1 MFGMS
6 QISKFE
12 IDTSGW
18 IVMYRSC
25 TNLTLNHIKPCWG
38 SFPYR
43 PSFAVMSHWGRHH
56 LLYIYI
62 YVLGS
67 KHVKTWCTNVY
78 SIWMYIYNYIYKD
91 IIRTSSMEFNVSS
104 ATRIVA
110 MCRMVIHPIS
120 WASQKLEMWISGPF
134 FGATMRYDQVP
145 YVWPYFAGIFPNYVP
160 LDPWSQSW
168 TPQSIH
174 ECFTDLQQLFQTLE
188 RFQAHWE
195 LQEPS
200 CMDQLANRL
209 CQWLHKGLWLE
220 PTLRCCG
227 TPQPNFENPMPHIVR
242 QVAKLWAHK
251 GHSKCGW
258 GRPPVLR
265 VSQLMEVQVPIVPLF
280 LEIHL
285 RIFRVV
291 GADDVASRSQI
302 GAEEL
307 PPQVVRPYIW

>member
-1 MFGMS
+1 MAFSMPVFKLKKTRLRLALGWKS
-6 QISKFE
+6 QGPNLRLLLVEVTCHGISK
-12 IDTSGW
+12 SP
-18 IVMYRSC
+18 V
-25 TNLTLNHIKPCWG
+25 TN
-38 SFPYR
+38 
-43 PSFAVMSHWGRHH
+43 
-56 LLYIYI
+56 
-62 YVLGS
+62 
-67 KHVKTWCTNVY
+67 
-78 SIWMYIYNYIYKD
+78 
-91 IIRTSSMEFNVSS
+91 FNVQKSHS
-104 ATRIVA
+104 
-110 MCRMVIHPIS
+110 IHPKAPKS
-120 WASQKLEMWISGPF
+120 LPWAPSRSEVHGFDVGLATSRSPSVRCRSHRSHLFLMPRLPSRSIGRSPWVRCRSGPSHLF
-134 FGATMRYDQVP
+134 LIPLRPRPRSQDQLVDCGQ
-145 YVWPYFAGIFPNYVP
+145 VTGEQILNP

-188 RFQAHWE
+188 RFQARWE

-265 VSQLMEVQVPIVPLF
+265 VSQLMEVQMPIVPLF

-291 GADDVASRSQI
+291 GADDVASRFQI

-307 PPQVVRPYIW
+307 PPQVVD